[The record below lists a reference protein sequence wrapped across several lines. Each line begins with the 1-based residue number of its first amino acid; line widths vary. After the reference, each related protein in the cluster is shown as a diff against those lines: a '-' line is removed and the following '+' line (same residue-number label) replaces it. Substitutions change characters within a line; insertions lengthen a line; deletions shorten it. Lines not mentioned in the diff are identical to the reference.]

1 MGQVQE
7 WEGNFFVMQICIL
20 TYARLQ
26 GLNSLIDH
34 FENSKVLNSK
44 DKKYRPIIKPNAKI
58 HNLIRTQQQQW
69 FRSKNKPTDQSKDGP
84 SNDFLFQYFLFSN
97 TQFNP
102 NTQFTNVYFYE

>member
-1 MGQVQE
+1 
-7 WEGNFFVMQICIL
+7 L

-58 HNLIRTQQQQW
+58 HNLIRTQQQQ
-69 FRSKNKPTDQSKDGP
+69 
-84 SNDFLFQYFLFSN
+84 
-97 TQFNP
+97 
-102 NTQFTNVYFYE
+102 